1 MTAGMIQRITLHA
14 IDRDGRHRVVAVNA
28 QEPLTYWLWREG
40 DAAPHAEAVE
50 IAAP

>member
-1 MTAGMIQRITLHA
+1 MTSDMIQRITLHA